1 MIINYNQIMAFSE
14 QLANKVREVLINQ
27 KDITEKEM
35 FQGLCF
41 MVNGKMCVCV
51 RDQELMCRIAPE
63 KAENELEKG
72 NCRPMIHN
80 GNTMKGYIF
89 VDENGYR
96 NSNDFKRLIDLCLD
110 FNKIAKASKRKKP
123 S

>member
-1 MIINYNQIMAFSE
+1 MAFSE

-63 KAENELEKG
+63 IQWKDIFLLMKTVTETA
-72 NCRPMIHN
+72 MILN
-80 GNTMKGYIF
+80 GWLT
-89 VDENGYR
+89 
-96 NSNDFKRLIDLCLD
+96 C
-110 FNKIAKASKRKKP
+110 A
-123 S
+123 